1 MDPLIIGLD
10 LGTTLCKATAFEL
23 DGNQRATSKTI
34 VSTYR
39 PQPGWVEQ
47 DPLEWITAITT
58 VLSEVCRQLG
68 THARRVAAIGLSSH
82 GPSLIATDDKYR
94 PLEMA
99 PIWQDQRAAHLCQE
113 LLDIAGNQWV
123 GLGMPESS
131 FAVKLFW
138 TLRTRPELVERATYL
153 FDVKGFLLA
162 TLTGQAVDE
171 TSSSPGGQGWNRSTY
186 ELLGVDFA
194 KMPQT
199 VSSITKIGKLLPG
212 LADEIGLSREVVVVA
227 GLNDGAAATLGAGV
241 IKNGQG
247 IVSLSTNGVLRTV
260 VSDRVSGS
268 TLVRNSLFCY
278 SYVNDQFITG
288 GTTKCGG
295 DSVRWF
301 IETFM
306 GGYPEEVC
314 FDLIA
319 NDAKSTLLGANGVI
333 FMPYLM
339 GMGSPQS
346 RKESQGAFINLG
358 RHHQRADMTRAL
370 LEGVAFSLRD
380 IGEIFNHLNLLWD
393 DLRFTG
399 GGSKN
404 SVWGQIVADVLDKP
418 LTSVSAD
425 SVLGAAITAVV
436 ACEYISSIQTAVTE
450 WIRPTFYIEPIKENV
465 RRYAEI
471 YQDFVHVRQNLD
483 TLSIS
488 RYRGQN

>member
-1 MDPLIIGLD
+1 VGPLIIGLD

-23 DGNQRATSKTI
+23 DGIQRATSMTI

-47 DPLEWITAITT
+47 DPLEWITAITK
-58 VLSEVCRQLG
+58 VLREVCIQLG
-68 THARRVAAIGLSSH
+68 PHADRVAAIGLSSH
-82 GPSLIATDDKYR
+82 GPSLIPTDGKYR

-138 TLRTRPELVERATYL
+138 TLRTRPELIERATYL

-162 TLTGQAVDE
+162 TLTGLAVDE
-171 TSSSPGGQGWNRSTY
+171 TSSSPGGRNRSTY
-186 ELLGVDFA
+186 ELLRVDLA
-194 KMPQT
+194 KLPQT

-212 LADEIGLSREVVVVA
+212 LADLIGLSREVVVVA

-241 IKNGQG
+241 IKSGQG

-260 VSDRVSGS
+260 VSDRVPGS
-268 TLVRNSLFCY
+268 TLVNNSLFCY

-301 IETFM
+301 IDTFM
-306 GGYPEEVC
+306 GGYPKEGV

-319 NDAKSTLLGANGVI
+319 NDANASQLGANGVI

-380 IGEIFNHLNLLWD
+380 IGETFNYLKLSWGD
-393 DLRFTG
+393 MRFTG

-404 SVWGQIVADVLDKP
+404 PVWGQIVADVLDKP
-418 LTSVSAD
+418 LTGVSAD

-436 ACEYISSIQTAVTE
+436 ACDYVSSIQTVVTE
-450 WIRPTFYIEPIKENV
+450 WIRPTFYIEPIGENV
-465 RRYAEI
+465 HRYAEI
-471 YQDFVHVRQNLD
+471 YQNFVHVRQNLD

-488 RYRGQN
+488 RYRG

>member
-23 DGNQRATSKTI
+23 DGIQRATSI
-34 VSTYR
+34 AVISTYR
-39 PQPGWVEQ
+39 PQPGWAEQ
-47 DPLEWITAITT
+47 DPVEWIAAIHT

-68 THARRVAAIGLSSH
+68 PQAYRVTAIGLSSH
-82 GPSLIATDDKYR
+82 GPSLIPTDGHYQ
-94 PLEMA
+94 PLAMA

-138 TLRTRPELVERATYL
+138 TMRTQPELIERAAYL

-171 TSSSPGGQGWNRSTY
+171 TSSSPGGRGWNRSTY
-186 ELLGVDFA
+186 EQLKVDMA

-199 VSSITKIGKLLPG
+199 VSSITQVGKLLPV

-260 VSDRVSGS
+260 VRDRVPGNK
-268 TLVRNSLFCY
+268 LVSNSLFCY
-278 SYVNDQFITG
+278 SYVNDQFIVG

-301 IETFM
+301 IDTFL
-306 GGYPEEVC
+306 GGYPVEHS
-314 FDLIA
+314 FNLIE
-319 NDAKSTLLGANGVI
+319 NDANASPIGANGVL

-339 GMGSPQS
+339 GMGSPHS
-346 RKESQGAFINLG
+346 RKESQGAFVNLG

-380 IGEIFNHLNLLWD
+380 IGEMFNYLKWSWG

-404 SVWGQIVADVLDKP
+404 PVWRQIVSDVLDKP
-418 LTSVSAD
+418 LTGVSAD

-436 ACEYISSIQTAVTE
+436 ACNYISSIQTVVTE
-450 WIRPTFYIEPIKENV
+450 WVRPTFYIEPLGENV
-465 RRYAEI
+465 RRYEEI
-471 YQDFVHVRQNLD
+471 YQNFVHVRQNLD
-483 TLSIS
+483 TSLIS
-488 RYRGQN
+488 RHRG

>member
-10 LGTTLCKATAFEL
+10 LGTTMCKATAFEL
-23 DGNQRATSKTI
+23 DGMQRATSITT

-47 DPLEWITAITT
+47 DPLEWITAIKT
-58 VLSEVCRQLG
+58 VLSEVCRQIG
-68 THARRVAAIGLSSH
+68 PYAHRVAAIGLSSH
-82 GPSLIATDDKYR
+82 GPSLILADDKFR

-99 PIWQDQRAAHLCQE
+99 PIWQDQRAANLCQE

-138 TLRTRPELVERATYL
+138 TLRTRPELIERATYL

-171 TSSSPGGQGWNRSTY
+171 TSSSPGGHRWNRSTY
-186 ELLGVDFA
+186 ELMRVDLA

-199 VSSITKIGKLLPG
+199 VSSITKVGKLLPG

-241 IKNGQG
+241 VKNGQG

-260 VSDRVSGS
+260 VSDRVPGS

-278 SYVNDQFITG
+278 SYVNDLYITG

-301 IETFM
+301 IDTFM
-306 GGYPEEVC
+306 GGYPEEVG

-319 NDAKSTLLGANGVI
+319 KDANESQLGANGVI

-339 GMGSPQS
+339 GMGTPQS

-358 RHHQRADMTRAL
+358 RHHKRSDMTRAL

-380 IGEIFNHLNLLWD
+380 IGEIFNHLKLPWD

-399 GGSKN
+399 GGSN
-404 SVWGQIVADVLDKP
+404 NPVWGQIVADVLNKP
-418 LTSVSAD
+418 LTGVSAD
-425 SVLGAAITAVV
+425 SVLGAAIMAVV
-436 ACEYISSIQTAVTE
+436 ACDYISSIQTVVTE
-450 WIRPTFYIEPIKENV
+450 WIRPTYYIEPVIENV
-465 RRYAEI
+465 RLYEEI
-471 YQDFVHVRQNLD
+471 YQNFVHVRQNLD
-483 TLSIS
+483 AISIS
-488 RYRGQN
+488 RNRG